1 MASIN
6 LFILYLVCYSR
17 MSTKEAEAYAEVVEN
32 YRITIPKPVR
42 KLLGIEIGDIVRVKI
57 EKVEGGAKK

>member
-1 MASIN
+1 
-6 LFILYLVCYSR
+6 